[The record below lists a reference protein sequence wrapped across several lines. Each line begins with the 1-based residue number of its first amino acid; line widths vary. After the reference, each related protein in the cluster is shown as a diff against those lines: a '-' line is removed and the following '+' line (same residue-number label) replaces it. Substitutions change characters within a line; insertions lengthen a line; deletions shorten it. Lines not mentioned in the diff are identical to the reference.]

1 MKHFFTLSIILFF
14 TQNLLSQ
21 KVDFTHIDFQKVYSS
36 SNKGEV
42 FMPLGEISF
51 ADKVTY
57 FKEGNPEALPAYTK
71 VKNALGAPD
80 FTSYPDSN
88 CLSLGCG
95 GELVVEFKNNGFI
108 DIDGPDLYFFEVGPS
123 IEAFKIEISTD
134 GKNWIA
140 IGDTSGGSS
149 YVDISSAERGLKKQI
164 YYYIKLIDL
173 GSFCE
178 GPTAGADIDAIG
190 TIGGVLKVN
199 IDASLLFDL
208 DKFQLKNTA
217 TSTLDNFIIGLNKI
231 PKAKIIIE
239 GHTDNQASHNYNE
252 KLGFNRAMSVKEY
265 LLQQLK
271 VYAKNYTF
279 EIKSLGETQP
289 ITTNKTS
296 TGRQQNRRVE
306 IIVIPDKEF
315 YKKS

>member
-1 MKHFFTLSIILFF
+1 MKYFFTFLTILFSAL
-14 TQNLLSQ
+14 NLFSQ
-21 KVDFTHIDFQKVYSS
+21 KVDFTHIDFQKIYSTS
-36 SNKGEV
+36 KGEV

-57 FKEGNPEALPAYTK
+57 FKEGKPKALPAYTK
-71 VKNALGAPD
+71 AKNALGAPD

-95 GELVVEFKNNGFI
+95 GVLVVEFKNNGFI

-123 IEAFKIEISTD
+123 IEAFKVEISTD
-134 GKNWIA
+134 GKNWIT

-149 YVDISSAERGLKKQI
+149 YVDISSAENGKEKTI

-173 GSFCE
+173 GSFCD

-190 TIGGVLKVN
+190 AIGGVLKVN

-208 DKFQLKNTA
+208 DKFQLKNKA
-217 TSTLDNFIIGLNKI
+217 TETLDNFIIGLNKI

-239 GHTDNQASHNYNE
+239 GHTDNQASHQYNE
-252 KLGFNRAMSVKEY
+252 KLGFNRAISVKEY
-265 LLQQLK
+265 LIKQLK
-271 VYAKNYTF
+271 ANANNYTF
-279 EIKSLGETQP
+279 DVKSLGETQP

-296 TGRQQNRRVE
+296 AGRQENRRVE
-306 IIVIPDKEF
+306 IIVIPDKDF
-315 YKKS
+315 YKQP